1 MSIFLVFPITF
12 LLGSELIYWEVNC
25 K

>member
-1 MSIFLVFPITF
+1 MSIFLVFSITF